1 LSGNVEKI
9 SFCPEIGIYKKGFN
23 SYFFCKTEGLRG
35 KDGGLRMKGDGGWGG
50 GSLSK
55 VNPEGAGNF
64 YFHLV
69 GLNNVAYRNSANKV
83 ACKYPILL
91 GL

>member
-50 GSLSK
+50 GGVLSPK
-55 VNPEGAGNF
+55 
-64 YFHLV
+64 L
-69 GLNNVAYRNSANKV
+69 
-83 ACKYPILL
+83 ILR
-91 GL
+91 GRATFTFI

>member
-35 KDGGLRMKGDGGWGG
+35 KDGGLRMKGDGGWGF
-50 GSLSK
+50 SLQS
-55 VNPEGAGNF
+55 
-64 YFHLV
+64 
-69 GLNNVAYRNSANKV
+69 
-83 ACKYPILL
+83 
-91 GL
+91 